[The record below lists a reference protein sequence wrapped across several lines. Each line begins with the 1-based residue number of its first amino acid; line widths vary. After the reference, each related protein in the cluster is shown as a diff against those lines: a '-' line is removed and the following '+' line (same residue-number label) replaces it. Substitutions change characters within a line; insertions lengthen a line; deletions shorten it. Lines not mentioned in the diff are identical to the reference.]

1 MLTGTQLDNVL
12 LYAGLGV
19 WAIILA
25 RWAFHGNLLRI
36 DPKPDPQAIHI
47 VWELVLVV
55 LIFFLVASGLLREF
69 FNTLHF
75 HPEGSL
81 DLQELSLQMLTDVIV
96 KTIASIA
103 MIIMLRRTVN
113 AGRLFNFKPIFAPE
127 ILTRF
132 PLWLKII
139 LLALV
144 IYLAIFPWINK
155 LLLWIGI
162 ILADKVFNLPSPQ
175 GHQLF
180 LLLNDPQTSLAIKTI
195 LLLLAILIS
204 PIAEELF
211 FRGLIQNLAYKN
223 FHRTGSAIAL
233 TAILFT
239 LVHIPM
245 YHQFPALFA
254 LGLVLGWSYYRFRSL
269 LVPIVV
275 HIFFNGAT
283 LILWS
288 LGFTE

>member
-1 MLTGTQLDNVL
+1 MLTGTQLDNLL
-12 LYAGLGV
+12 LYAGIGV

-25 RWAFHGNLLRI
+25 RCFFHGNILRI
-36 DPKPDPQAIHI
+36 DPKPDPQAIRI

-55 LIFFLVASGLLREF
+55 LIFFLVASGLIRQF

-75 HPEGSL
+75 SPASSPEL
-81 DLQELSLQMLTDVIV
+81 HDLSLQMFTDVIV
-96 KTIASIA
+96 KIFAALA
-103 MIIMLRRTVN
+103 MIMILRRTVDAN
-113 AGRLFNFKPIFAPE
+113 RLFNAKPIFAPDT
-127 ILTRF
+127 LKRF
-132 PLWLKII
+132 PLWIKIV
-139 LLALV
+139 LLAIV

-162 ILADKVFNLPSPQ
+162 ILVDKVFNLPSPQ

-180 LLLNDPQTSLAIKTI
+180 LLLNDPQTSIVIKTI
-195 LLLLAILIS
+195 LLLLATLIS

-223 FHRTGSAIAL
+223 FHRTSSAITF

-239 LVHIPM
+239 FVHIPM

-269 LVPIVV
+269 LVPIAV
-275 HIFFNGAT
+275 HILFNTTT